1 MACWCEKTVRTD
13 NELKGI
19 LKTSLPLVIV
29 ELVAS
34 LYSLT
39 DTYFVSGLGAEALAA
54 LGISGYIIM
63 LLQTFNTL
71 FTVPLIVFTSQ
82 SIGAGKRDLARLA
95 TGEVILLGLVT
106 VIALSTIW
114 FSLGDKI
121 VKLQSGTSGLAFTY
135 ATSYLRIRVVGFV
148 ILYLTMSLDSMI
160 IASGATVYSMIAN
173 TVGLLLNAILDP
185 LMIYGYFGLPALGV
199 NGAAL
204 ATIVSNAVSVP
215 IQLYFLKNLELVPQ
229 FPKRLSTWRKS
240 LDLGIPA
247 FIERVVFALGNN
259 VYAGIIARLGSVVMA
274 AHNIGLRIESLIYMP
289 GFAFSMT
296 ASALV
301 GRYVG
306 SGQLDEAKK
315 AGWKVIVLGT
325 VAMGFLGIIVGLTGY
340 YLAQPFSP
348 SEEIRKLA
356 SLYLA
361 LAGFSEFGLGAAMVA
376 SGAFRGAGNTR
387 IPMLVN
393 ISSLLLIR
401 ITLSLLFAEPLGAL
415 GPWLAMFVDVYA
427 RGIGLIVLY
436 KNTFEKL
443 ARKIV

>member
-1 MACWCEKTVRTD
+1 MKID
-13 NELKGI
+13 SELRGI
-19 LKTSLPLVIV
+19 LKTSLPLVVV

-71 FTVPLIVFTSQ
+71 FVVPLMVFTSQ
-82 SIGAGKRDLARLA
+82 CIGAGKRDLARLV
-95 TGEVILLGLVT
+95 TGEVIFLGLVT
-106 VIALSTIW
+106 VIVLSLAW

-121 VKLQSGTSGLAFTY
+121 VKLQSGASGLTFMY
-135 ATSYLRIRVVGFV
+135 ATSYLRIRIAGFV
-148 ILYLTMSLDSMI
+148 ALYLTMSFDSMI

-173 TVGLLLNAILDP
+173 SVGLALNAVLDP

-204 ATIVSNAVSVP
+204 ATVVSNAVSIP
-215 IQLYFLKNLELVPQ
+215 IQLYFLKGLKLVPLFSMQ
-229 FPKRLSTWRKS
+229 PSTWRKS

-247 FIERVVFALGNN
+247 FIERAVFALGNN

-301 GRYVG
+301 GKYVG
-306 SGQLDEAKK
+306 SGQLSEAKR
-315 AGWKVIVLGT
+315 AGWKAIVLGT
-325 VAMGFLGIIVGLTGY
+325 LVVGVLGVIVGLTGY

-361 LAGFSEFGLGAAMVA
+361 LAGFSEFGLGAAMIT

-393 ISSLLLIR
+393 VSSLLLIR
-401 ITLSLLFAEPLGAL
+401 ITLSLLLAGPLGAL
-415 GPWLAMFVDVYA
+415 GPWLAMFIDVYV
-427 RGIGLIVLY
+427 RGAGLLTLY
-436 KNTFEKL
+436 KCTFEKL
-443 ARKIV
+443 AKKIV